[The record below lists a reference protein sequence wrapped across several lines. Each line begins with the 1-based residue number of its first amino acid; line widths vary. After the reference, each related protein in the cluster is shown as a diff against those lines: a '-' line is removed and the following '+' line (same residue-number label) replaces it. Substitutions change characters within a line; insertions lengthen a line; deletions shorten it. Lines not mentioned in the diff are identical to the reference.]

1 MSPLPAGCRSTMLP
15 MPIMCLP
22 KRSTRRSDWSP
33 FHRIAERWQRLRRN
47 EDCRWTPCACAWSMP
62 STRAGAGPPRKAQ
75 RRQSDE
81 RRPLRAR
88 RRPWASSA
96 LRHPPRQLPWHT
108 FSHILASPGS
118 RLLCPPGRNAS
129 PALFGSELGR
139 RTGGQSAGLS
149 AWQARGEPLGSALG
163 AAAPRGS
170 CHGASGAARLA
181 LERPRDLFQ
190 PLAIGSTWTL
200 DEPCDRHRSLSL
212 AALPPLGFP
221 GTDDLDRPLFNARLL
236 FQRE

>member
-1 MSPLPAGCRSTMLP
+1 ESGWSLRRNGDM
-15 MPIMCLP
+15 
-22 KRSTRRSDWSP
+22 RSTRCPGGW
-33 FHRIAERWQRLRRN
+33 RR
-47 EDCRWTPCACAWSMP
+47 P
-62 STRAGAGPPRKAQ
+62 SNPGGAGPPREAQ
-75 RRQSDE
+75 RRARAE

-129 PALFGSELGR
+129 PALSGSELGR

-149 AWQARGEPLGSALG
+149 AWPAWGEPLGSALG

-170 CHGASGAARLA
+170 SHGASGAARLA

-221 GTDDLDRPLFNARLL
+221 GT
-236 FQRE
+236 